1 MRHSITFEPDNIV
14 IRVAKGTYLLEAALA
29 AGVHINAT
37 CGGQGVCGKCRVMI
51 EAGEVDSEKTEKID
65 QEEYFPFELYKKMG
79 KMGLMGMT
87 VPQDYGGAGIDK
99 VSYMIALEEISRFC
113 GSTGLTV
120 EAHNTLG
127 CGYIYE
133 HGSDEQRKRYLPNH
147 TNGENFA
154 ALAITEP
161 NAGSDV
167 AGLQTTAV
175 LDKDE
180 WVINGTK
187 QFITSGDIAGVI
199 IVMVKT
205 DKDKGAKGI
214 SAILVEKDTKGF
226 KIGQLEDKLGLR
238 GSRTAELIF
247 EDCRVPKENLLGKEN
262 KGFYGVMD
270 TLDRGRTAVGAMSVG
285 IARGALEDGLEYA
298 NQREQFGRPIG
309 KFQAIRFMIADMA
322 TEVDA
327 ARLLVRRAAFLEDQ
341 KLPYS
346 KEAAMAKLFASEI
359 AMRATNKAIQVFGGY
374 GYTREYPVER
384 YFRDVKLCQ
393 IGEGTSEI
401 QRIVI
406 AKRLG
411 L

>member
-1 MRHSITFEPDNIV
+1 MFQKV
-14 IRVAKGTYLLEAALA
+14 IREFCEKELKPIAA
-29 AGVHINAT
+29 
-37 CGGQGVCGKCRVMI
+37 
-51 EAGEVDSEKTEKID
+51 KID
-65 QEEYFPFELYKKMG
+65 QEEYFPFDLYKKMG
-79 KMGLMGMT
+79 QMGLMGMT
-87 VPQDYGGAGIDK
+87 IPQKYGGAGIDK

-133 HGSDEQRKRYLPNH
+133 HGSEDQRKKILPNY
-147 TNGENFA
+147 TTGENFA

-180 WVINGTK
+180 WVVNGTK
-187 QFITSGDIAGVI
+187 QFITTGDIAGVT
-199 IVMVKT
+199 IVMAKT

-214 SAILVEKDTKGF
+214 SAILVEKDTMGF
-226 KIGQLEDKLGLR
+226 KVGQLEDKLGLR

-247 EDCRVPKENLLGKEN
+247 ENCRVPKENLLGEEN

-285 IARGALEDGLEYA
+285 IARGALEDSLEYA
-298 NQREQFGRPIG
+298 NQREQFGRTIG
-309 KFQAIRFMIADMA
+309 KFQAIRFMVADMA
-322 TEVDA
+322 TDVDA
-327 ARLLVRRAAFLEDQ
+327 ARLLVHRAAFLEDN

-359 AMRATNKAIQVFGGY
+359 AMRATNKAIQIFGGY

-393 IGEGTSEI
+393 IGEGTSEV

-406 AKRLG
+406 SKKLG

>member
-1 MRHSITFEPDNIV
+1 MDFELTEEQKLFQKV
-14 IRVAKGTYLLEAALA
+14 IREF
-29 AGVHINAT
+29 
-37 CGGQGVCGKCRVMI
+37 C
-51 EAGEVDSEKTEKID
+51 EKELKPIASKID
-65 QEEYFPFELYKKMG
+65 QEEYFPFDLYKKMG

-87 VPQDYGGAGIDK
+87 VPQKYGGAGIDK

-127 CGYIYE
+127 IGYIYE
-133 HGSDEQRKRYLPNH
+133 VGSEEQRKKYLPKY
-147 TNGENFA
+147 TNGEGFV

-175 LDKDE
+175 LDGDE
-180 WVINGTK
+180 WVLNGTK
-187 QFITSGDIAGVI
+187 QFITSGDIAGVT
-199 IVMVKT
+199 IVMAKT

-214 SAILVEKDTKGF
+214 SAFLVEKDTKGF
-226 KIGQLEDKLGLR
+226 KVGQLEDKLGLR
-238 GSRTAELIF
+238 GCRTAELIF
-247 EDCRVPKENLLGKEN
+247 EDCRVPKENILDEEN

-285 IARGALEDGLEYA
+285 IARGALEESLEYA

-309 KFQAIRFMIADMA
+309 KFQAIRWMIADMA

-327 ARLLVRRAAFLEDQ
+327 ARLLVHRAAFLEDQ
-341 KLPYS
+341 GLPFS
-346 KEAAMAKLFASEI
+346 KESAMAKLFASEM
-359 AMRATNKAIQVFGGY
+359 AMRATRNAIQIFGGY

-384 YFRDVKLCQ
+384 YFRDVKLCE

>member
-1 MRHSITFEPDNIV
+1 LDFNLTEEQKLFQKV
-14 IRVAKGTYLLEAALA
+14 IREF
-29 AGVHINAT
+29 
-37 CGGQGVCGKCRVMI
+37 C
-51 EAGEVDSEKTEKID
+51 EKELKPIASKID
-65 QEEYFPFELYKKMG
+65 QEEYFPLELYKKMG

-87 VPQDYGGAGIDK
+87 VPQKYGGAGIDK

-133 HGSDEQRKRYLPNH
+133 HGSEEQKKKYLPNY

-175 LDKDE
+175 LEKDE
-180 WVINGTK
+180 WIINGTK
-187 QFITSGDIAGVI
+187 QFITTGDIAGVT
-199 IVMVKT
+199 IVMAKT
-205 DKDKGAKGI
+205 DKEKGAKGI

-226 KIGQLEDKLGLR
+226 KVGQLEDKLGLR
-238 GSRTAELIF
+238 GSKTAELIF
-247 EDCRVPKENLLGKEN
+247 EDCRVPKENLLGEEN

-270 TLDRGRTAVGAMSVG
+270 TLDRGRTAVGAMAVG
-285 IARGALEDGLEYA
+285 IARGALEDSLEYA
-298 NQREQFGRPIG
+298 QQRQQFGRPIG
-309 KFQAIRFMIADMA
+309 KFQAIRWMVADMA
-322 TEVDA
+322 TDVDA
-327 ARLLVRRAAFLEDQ
+327 ARLLVYRAAFLEDN

-359 AMRATNKAIQVFGGY
+359 AMRATNKAIQIFGGY

-393 IGEGTSEI
+393 IGEGTSEV

-406 AKRLG
+406 SKRLG

>member
-1 MRHSITFEPDNIV
+1 MFQKI
-14 IRVAKGTYLLEAALA
+14 IREFCEKELKPIAA
-29 AGVHINAT
+29 
-37 CGGQGVCGKCRVMI
+37 
-51 EAGEVDSEKTEKID
+51 KID
-65 QEEYFPFELYKKMG
+65 KEEYFPFDFYKKAG
-79 KMGLMGMT
+79 QMGLMGMT
-87 VPQDYGGAGIDK
+87 VPQKYGGAGIDK
-99 VSYMIALEEISRFC
+99 VSYMIALEEISRYC
-113 GSTGLTV
+113 GSTGLTI

-133 HGSDEQRKRYLPNH
+133 HGSEEQRTKFLPKN
-147 TNGENFA
+147 TTGEGFI

-187 QFITSGDIAGVI
+187 QFITSGDIANVTV
-199 IVMVKT
+199 VMAKT
-205 DKDKGAKGI
+205 DKDKGARGV

-226 KIGQLEDKLGLR
+226 KVGQLENKLGLR

-247 EDCRVPKENLLGKEN
+247 EDCRVPKENLLGEKN

-285 IARGALEDGLEYA
+285 IARGALEDSLEYA
-298 NQREQFGRPIG
+298 SQRQQFGRPIG
-309 KFQAIRFMIADMA
+309 KFQAIRWMISDMA
-322 TEVDA
+322 TEIDA
-327 ARLLVRRAAFLEDQ
+327 ARLLVHRAAFLEDN

-346 KEAAMAKLFASEI
+346 KEAAMAKLYASEI
-359 AMRATNKAIQVFGGY
+359 AMRATNKAIQIFGGY
-374 GYTREYPVER
+374 GYIKEYPVER

-393 IGEGTSEI
+393 IGEGTSEV

-406 AKRLG
+406 SKKLG

>member
-1 MRHSITFEPDNIV
+1 MDFELNEYQKLFQKT
-14 IRVAKGTYLLEAALA
+14 IREF
-29 AGVHINAT
+29 
-37 CGGQGVCGKCRVMI
+37 C
-51 EAGEVDSEKTEKID
+51 EKELKPIASKID
-65 QEEYFPFELYKKMG
+65 KEEYFPFELYKKMG

-87 VPQDYGGAGIDK
+87 VPQEYGGAGIDK
-99 VSYMIALEEISRFC
+99 LSYMIALEEISRYC

-127 CGYIYE
+127 IGYIYE
-133 HGSDEQRKRYLPNH
+133 HGSEEQRKKYLPKY
-147 TNGENFA
+147 TNGEGFA

-167 AGLQTTAV
+167 AGIQTTAV

-180 WVINGTK
+180 YVLNGTK
-187 QFITSGDIAGVI
+187 QFITSGDIAGVT
-199 IVMVKT
+199 IVMAKT

-214 SAILVEKDTKGF
+214 TAFLVEKDTSGF
-226 KIGQLEDKLGLR
+226 KVGQMEDKLGLR

-247 EDCRVPKENLLGKEN
+247 EDCRVPKGNILGEEN

-285 IARGALEDGLEYA
+285 IARGALEDSLEYA
-298 NQREQFGRPIG
+298 NQRQQFGRPIG
-309 KFQAIRFMIADMA
+309 KFQAIRWMISDMA
-322 TEVDA
+322 TEIDA
-327 ARLLVRRAAFLEDQ
+327 ARLLVFRAAFLED
-341 KLPYS
+341 KGLPFS
-346 KEAAMAKLFASEI
+346 KESAMAKLYASEI
-359 AMRATNKAIQVFGGY
+359 AMKATNKAIQIYGGY
-374 GYTREYPVER
+374 GYIKEYPVER

-393 IGEGTSEI
+393 IGEGTSEV

-406 AKRLG
+406 SKRLG